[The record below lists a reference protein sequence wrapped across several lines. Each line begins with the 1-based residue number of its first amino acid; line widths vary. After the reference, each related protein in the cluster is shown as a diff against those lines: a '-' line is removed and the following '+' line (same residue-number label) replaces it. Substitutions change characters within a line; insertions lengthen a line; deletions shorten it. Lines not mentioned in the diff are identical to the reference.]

1 GTKDSR
7 SWSGRGSCRTA
18 CQRGFGAT
26 RVATK
31 PGELPV
37 QKGRKSRTAS
47 ERAPLGTLTFL
58 CLGAANAILAVHTGV
73 IYLPPSGHILMFTG
87 VSLVDVRPLGA
98 PNGGSTWHFAK
109 RLTAWNTTRQR
120 RRKWRRE
127 SANSCAATS

>member
-1 GTKDSR
+1 MKTQTRLTCQNSLEGTDAI
-7 SWSGRGSCRTA
+7 A

-47 ERAPLGTLTFL
+47 ERAPLRDFDVLM
-58 CLGAANAILAVHTGV
+58 LGRS
-73 IYLPPSGHILMFTG
+73 YLPPSGHILMFTG

-109 RLTAWNTTRQR
+109 RLTAWNTTSQRSRKR
-120 RRKWRRE
+120 RRK
-127 SANSCAATS
+127 SANSCAATW